1 MLVASTSA
9 AGAAVGTQTFLELL
23 FLSHSFTLDRR
34 ALLGAEIEITPQRF
48 GLRYMPA
55 AYVSDATLLLD
66 EKKAIL
72 RQMKPLMAE
81 LRKKRVGQCV

>member
-1 MLVASTSA
+1 MWPAPRPLALQSA
-9 AGAAVGTQTFLELL
+9 LKLSWSCC
-23 FLSHSFTLDRR
+23 LSHSFTLVRR

-66 EKKAIL
+66 EKKVIL